1 MTFICTQM
9 HEQNYNLF
17 DIRHGHGPAV
27 THLQLKPSFSK
38 VPSVYISEGYMGGVV
53 MATFLK
59 IFLVKTIPVV
69 Q

>member
-1 MTFICTQM
+1 MTFICAQM

-17 DIRHGHGPAV
+17 DIRHGPAV
-27 THLQLKPSFSK
+27 THLQLKPSISK

-59 IFLVKTIPVV
+59 IFLMKTIPVV